1 MHDVRQVR
9 QDVSEPVNQLQIIQS
24 GGVQTWTLT
33 ASDNIVIES
42 GDTEVVIQRA
52 DLKDFFWFCREAE
65 RKLQ

>member
-1 MHDVRQVR
+1 M
-9 QDVSEPVNQLQIIQS
+9 NQLQIIQS

-52 DLKDFFWFCREAE
+52 DLKEFFWFCREAE
-65 RKLQ
+65 RKLK